1 MEIKQY
7 TTLKDHI
14 ELAEK
19 IFRRFESGEISKST
33 VIMAHSRNRLTFG
46 LSEDEKLRYFD
57 NDTVK
62 KLEKSLANRP
72 NQRRAA

>member
-7 TTLKDHI
+7 TTLSDHI

-19 IFRRFESGEISKST
+19 TLSRFESGEISKST
-33 VIMAHSRNRLTFG
+33 VVMAHSRNRLAVG
-46 LSEDEKLRYFD
+46 LNEDEKIRYFD

-62 KLEKSLANRP
+62 KLEKIICD
-72 NQRRAA
+72 